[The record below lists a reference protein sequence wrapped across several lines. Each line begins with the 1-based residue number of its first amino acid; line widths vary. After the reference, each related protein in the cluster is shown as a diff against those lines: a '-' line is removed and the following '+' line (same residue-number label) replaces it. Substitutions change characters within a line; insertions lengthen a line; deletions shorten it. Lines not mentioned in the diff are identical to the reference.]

1 MKYKQGTHWREA
13 ESSAASIQS
22 YEEFIRSKVANSQE
36 IGFHIKDREI
46 NPILKPHQRAGV
58 RWCVKGGRRA
68 LFEAFGL
75 GKSVQQLE
83 TIRLTLTRAKGRGL
97 IVAPLGV
104 RQEFKRDAKM
114 LGLDIEFVR
123 RIEECSETGLYITNY
138 ETIRDGKMDPG
149 EFTATSL
156 DEASVLRGFGGNKT
170 FREFMRL
177 FESVKYRFV
186 ATATPSPNDYIELLA
201 YAAYLGIMDV
211 GQAKTRFFKRDA
223 TKADVLTLHPHK
235 EDEFWLWVGTWAL
248 FLQKPSDLGYDD
260 TGYTVPEMR
269 VTYHEVRAN
278 HEKSVSDRDGQYRMF
293 RESAIGITDAA
304 REKRDSLGERVAVTR
319 RIVEESPDDHFLLW
333 HDLEDERRALEQEIL
348 GCTSVYGTQD
358 LEDREQAIIDFSDGK
373 IKHLAAKPV
382 IAGSG
387 CNFQRHCHKA
397 IFVGIG
403 FKFNDFFQAIH
414 RIYRYLQ
421 NQVVEIHIVYC
432 ESEREVLRVLL
443 KKWDQH
449 KEQVEKMS
457 AIIREYGLTDL
468 ALATVLSRSIGTE
481 RIESRGTCYRL
492 MQNDTV
498 LETKTMESESVGLV
512 LTSIPFSTQYEY
524 TPSYN
529 DFGHTEDNAQFFQQM
544 DYLTPELLRV
554 LIPGRVAAIHVK
566 DRVVPGGM
574 TGMGVQSVYPFH
586 ADCISHFAK
595 HGFLYMGMKT
605 IVTDVVRENNQTYRL
620 GWTEQCKDATKMGYG
635 MPEYLLLFRK
645 PQTNREK
652 GYGDLPVT
660 KEKARYSKARWQ
672 VDAHA
677 FTRSSG
683 NRFMTPEEVLAL
695 PLSKDFHQKMFGWFH
710 DHYLEQVYDFEH
722 HVKIGEALEQ
732 RGLLPVTFMLLQPP
746 SWHPD
751 VWTDI
756 TRMITANALQAAKGR
771 VKHLCPMQFDIAD
784 RVITQMSLPGDVVY
798 DPFSGLGTVPTRAI
812 ALGRYGI
819 GTELNPGYFADA
831 CMYAKAEE
839 QKVEVPTLFDIFATD
854 DVPAEKSEGLRR
866 DGHDRNAKGDRAYQE
881 IVDAIVL
888 TCEECGE
895 RHDPAELC
903 LKQRLRHELEEAR
916 QRYEDGGL

>member
-1 MKYKQGTHWREA
+1 MKYKLANMVQEPAWTGDY
-13 ESSAASIQS
+13 IK
-22 YEEFIRSKVANSQE
+22 FIKSKVAKSGSVGFE
-36 IGFHIKDREI
+36 IEDSEI
-46 NPILKPHQRAGV
+46 HPILKPHQRAGV

-68 LFEAFGL
+68 LFESFGL

-83 TIRLTLTRAKGRGL
+83 TLRLILSRAGGRGL

-114 LGLDIEFVR
+114 LGQDIEFVR
-123 RIEECSETGLYITNY
+123 RIEECSATGMYITNY
-138 ETIRDGKMDPG
+138 ETIRDGKMDPS

-156 DEASVLRGFGGNKT
+156 DEASVLRGFGGTKT

-211 GQAKTRFFKRDA
+211 GQAKTRFFKRDS
-223 TKADVLTLHPHK
+223 TKADVLTLHPWK
-235 EDEFWLWVGTWAL
+235 EEEFWLWVGSWAL

-260 TGYTVPEMR
+260 TGYSLPEMI

-304 REKRDSLGERVAVTR
+304 REKRDSLDDRVAVAR
-319 RIVEESPDDHFLLW
+319 RIVEESSDDHFLLW

-348 GCTSVYGTQD
+348 GCVSVYGSQD
-358 LEDREQAIIDFSDGK
+358 LEEREQAIIDFSDGK
-373 IKHLAAKPV
+373 IRLLAAKPV

-387 CNFQRHCHKA
+387 CNFQRYCHKA

-414 RIYRYLQ
+414 RIHRFLQ
-421 NQVVEIHIVYC
+421 SNAVEVHIIYC

-443 KKWDQH
+443 KKWEQH

-468 ALATVLSRSIGTE
+468 ALAAAMSRSIGTE
-481 RIESRGTCYRL
+481 RIEVTGERYRL
-492 MQNDTV
+492 IQNDTV
-498 LETKTMESESVGLV
+498 LETQTMETESVGLV

-544 DYLTPELLRV
+544 DFLTPELFRI
-554 LIPGRVAAIHVK
+554 LIPGRIAAIHVK
-566 DRVVPGGM
+566 DRIVPGGM

-586 ADCISHFAK
+586 AECIAHYTR

-652 GYGDLPVT
+652 GYGDIPVT

-683 NRFMTPEEVLAL
+683 NRFMTPEEVLNL

-771 VKHLCPMQFDIAD
+771 VKHLCPMQFDLAD
-784 RVITQMSLPGDVVY
+784 RVITQMSMKGDIVY

-812 ALGRYGI
+812 ALGRFGV

-854 DVPAEKSEGLRR
+854 DVPAERAEELRQ
-866 DGHDRNAKGDRAYQE
+866 DRIAIKNGRRA
-881 IVDAIVL
+881 A
-888 TCEECGE
+888 
-895 RHDPAELC
+895 
-903 LKQRLRHELEEAR
+903 
-916 QRYEDGGL
+916 EDGVL